1 MVGMVLFVVVV
12 VGFVGGGGGGFYGF
26 NLFPVVGW
34 VFFFV
39 VMMVGFVGFVGGG
52 GGRFCLF
59 FFAMVKVGLRG
70 RMRSVVVGVCL
81 FVVVGFFFFNC
92 GG

>member
-1 MVGMVLFVVVV
+1 M
-12 VGFVGGGGGGFYGF
+12 
-26 NLFPVVGW
+26 
-34 VFFFV
+34 
-39 VMMVGFVGFVGGG
+39 GFVGGG

-81 FVVVGFFFFNC
+81 FVVVGFFFFFFFFNF

>member
-1 MVGMVLFVVVV
+1 M
-12 VGFVGGGGGGFYGF
+12 GFMGLICSRWWGGF
-26 NLFPVVGW
+26 
-34 VFFFV
+34 FFFV
-39 VMMVGFVGFVGGG
+39 VMMVGFVGFVGEG